1 MNTSVIGTISLLVSN
16 VLLSSYPIIIKKYS
30 DISVFIQLVIR
41 VITYILLAIPILL
54 LGGEGMN
61 IIANTVQPKY
71 LMISAINL
79 LHIYSSYKGFEY
91 LNAGIS
97 LTTFYSYPII
107 QVLLAKIFL
116 GTELSKE
123 ILYNL
128 FGCLVGIGILNKD
141 SYYEVNKNV
150 LSGFLFIGLA
160 ALTEAIISIFYK
172 KDNLKNPFMSLYTL
186 YAPAF
191 VLIYAVYL
199 VYRFYSKEKNRN
211 ENGWWSRIRSNPS
224 TIVKIV
230 LFNLAIGGI
239 GYTLRLFA
247 LTKISI
253 NWFSGLAFTS
263 SVSAFLLGWL
273 FLGEKIKIHHII
285 GTITIF
291 YNLYGICTHQN

>member
-1 MNTSVIGTISLLVSN
+1 MNTHLVGTISLLVSN

-30 DISVFIQLVIR
+30 DISVFVQLVIR
-41 VITYILLAIPILL
+41 IITYILLALPVLV
-54 LGGEGMN
+54 LGGEGID
-61 IIANTVQPKY
+61 IITNTIQPKY
-71 LMISAINL
+71 IMISAVNL
-79 LHIYSSYKGFEY
+79 LHVYSSYKGFEN

-116 GTELSKE
+116 GTEINKE

-141 SYYEVNKNV
+141 SYYDNNKNV
-150 LSGFLFIGLA
+150 VKGFLFIGLA
-160 ALTEAIISIFYK
+160 GLTEAIISVFYK

-191 VLIYAVYL
+191 VLMYL
-199 VYRFYSKEKNRN
+199 VYRLFSKENKKKN
-211 ENGWWSRIRSNPS
+211 WWDMINTNRS
-224 TIVKIV
+224 TIIKII

-253 NWFSGLAFTS
+253 TWFSGLAFTS

-285 GTITIF
+285 GTIVIF
-291 YNLYGICTHQN
+291 YNLYGIGKTQN

>member
-1 MNTSVIGTISLLVSN
+1 MNTHLVGTISLLVSN

-30 DISVFIQLVIR
+30 DISVFVQLVIR
-41 VITYILLAIPILL
+41 IITYILLALPVLV
-54 LGGEGMN
+54 LGGEGID
-61 IIANTVQPKY
+61 IITNTIQPKY
-71 LMISAINL
+71 IMISAVNL
-79 LHIYSSYKGFEY
+79 LHVYSSYKGFEN

-116 GTELSKE
+116 GTEINKE

-141 SYYEVNKNV
+141 SYYDNNKDV
-150 LSGFLFIGLA
+150 VKGFLFIGLA
-160 ALTEAIISIFYK
+160 GLTEAIISVFYK

-191 VLIYAVYL
+191 VLMYL
-199 VYRFYSKEKNRN
+199 VYRLFSKENKKNE
-211 ENGWWSRIRSNPS
+211 ENWWDMINTNRS
-224 TIVKIV
+224 TIIKII

-253 NWFSGLAFTS
+253 TWFSGLAFTS

-285 GTITIF
+285 GTIVIF
-291 YNLYGICTHQN
+291 YNLYGIGKTQN

>member
-1 MNTSVIGTISLLVSN
+1 MNTHLVGTISLLVSN

-30 DISVFIQLVIR
+30 DISVFVQLVIR
-41 VITYILLAIPILL
+41 IITYILLALPVLV
-54 LGGEGMN
+54 LGGEGID
-61 IIANTVQPKY
+61 IITNTIQPKY
-71 LMISAINL
+71 IMISAVNL
-79 LHIYSSYKGFEY
+79 LHVYSSYKGFEN

-116 GTELSKE
+116 GTEINKE

-141 SYYEVNKNV
+141 SYYDNNKNV
-150 LSGFLFIGLA
+150 VKGFLFIGLA
-160 ALTEAIISIFYK
+160 GLTEAIISVFYK

-191 VLIYAVYL
+191 VLMYL
-199 VYRFYSKEKNRN
+199 VYRLFSKENKKNE
-211 ENGWWSRIRSNPS
+211 ENWWDMINTNRS
-224 TIVKIV
+224 TIIKII

-253 NWFSGLAFTS
+253 TWFSGLAFTS

-285 GTITIF
+285 GTIVIF
-291 YNLYGICTHQN
+291 YNLYGIGKTQN